1 MGISYSGLLRISQIV
16 SEDPVST
23 FQFFWIRHS
32 VQLMTNLQMIAI
44 YCGSSSGKDPYFV
57 KEAYRLGEILAHHSL
72 GIVYGGA
79 SVGLMGAIANGCLA
93 KKGKVIGVIPNFL
106 KRKEIEHIGLTELI
120 EVESMH
126 ERKRIMFDRSDAFV
140 VLPGGFGT
148 MEEFF
153 EVVTWSQL
161 GLHNKPIVLLNWKGF
176 YDPLVL
182 MFQTMVE
189 SGFLKKENL
198 ELIQIVNETD
208 NLLSVLQNYSPSKK
222 EKWLSEDAI

>member
-1 MGISYSGLLRISQIV
+1 MV
-16 SEDPVST
+16 
-23 FQFFWIRHS
+23 S
-32 VQLMTNLQMIAI
+32 VQKIAI
-44 YCGSSSGKDPYFV
+44 YCGSSSGLNPSFL
-57 KEAYRLGEILAHHSL
+57 KEAYQLGETLAKHSV

-79 SVGLMGAIANGCLA
+79 SVGLMGAVANGCLENQ
-93 KKGKVIGVIPNFL
+93 GQVIGVIPTFL

-120 EVESMH
+120 QVDSMH
-126 ERKRIMFDRSDAFV
+126 ERKRIMFERSDAFV

-161 GLHNKPIVLLNWKGF
+161 GLHNKPIVLLNWNGF
-176 YDPLVL
+176 YDSLVQ

-198 ELIQIVNETD
+198 DLVTVLKETKD
-208 NLLSVLQNYSPSKK
+208 LLTHVQNYSPSKV
-222 EKWLSEDAI
+222 EKWLSEESI